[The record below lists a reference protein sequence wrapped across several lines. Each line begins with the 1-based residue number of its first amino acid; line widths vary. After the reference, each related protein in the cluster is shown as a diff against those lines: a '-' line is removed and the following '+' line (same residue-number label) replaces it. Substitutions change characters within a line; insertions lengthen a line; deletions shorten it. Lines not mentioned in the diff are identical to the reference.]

1 MELISIDPMTLDIV
15 IVFSITAL
23 AVVLFITERVRVDL
37 VALMVMASLA
47 LTGILT
53 PVEALSGFSSAAV
66 VTVWAVLILSAGL
79 ARTGVAGAI
88 GHRVLGLAGSS
99 ETRLVL
105 LIMLMV
111 GLLSGFMNSIGVAA
125 LFLPV
130 VIDIARR
137 INIPPS
143 KLLMPLAFAALM
155 GGLTTLIGTPPN
167 ILISEALRAANLEPF
182 GMFDYTP
189 VGIFVLLAGVAFIVL
204 FGRRL
209 LPNRDISRQTARGVQ
224 ADYKDLYD
232 LEERMVVVHLP
243 DDSNLAGKTLGR
255 SKLGSIL
262 GLNVVAIIREGRT
275 QLAPS
280 TDTILQVG
288 DRLLVE
294 GPLDQLTEFH
304 DKQHLVIE
312 DKKIALDQLTSP
324 EIQLVEM
331 ELAEESSLIN
341 RTMRQVDFRN
351 RFGLI
356 VLAIRRGETSMR
368 TNLEVIPLQ
377 AGDKLL
383 VQGDQS
389 QFDTFRDQKDFIFS
403 PPEEK
408 QVYKLEERLMRVR
421 LPEDSTLVGKT
432 LAESRLGDAFGLGV
446 MGIIRQDETHLMPS
460 PDERLEAGDTLMVK
474 GNQDD
479 LLTVDGLQTLE
490 IESEVP
496 PELNEL
502 ESAEVGLVE
511 AVLSPH
517 TTLVGKTLREIHFRV
532 KYGLSVLAI
541 WREGNAYYSN
551 LGKMALHFGDAL
563 LLHGARERIQLLGSD
578 QDFLVLTEDA
588 QEAPRTNKALLAVLI
603 MVMVLLPVIFGLVP
617 IAIMVV
623 VGVALMVLTGCLT
636 MDEAYRAIEWK
647 AVFLIA
653 GMIPLGIAM
662 ENTGAASFVATWM
675 VELLGDYGPM
685 VVMAGLYIL
694 TSLASQ
700 VMPNP
705 AVAVLLAP
713 IALNTAG
720 DMGVSPYPLAMT
732 VAVAASAAFLSPV
745 AHPANLLVMGPG
757 GYRFSD
763 YIKMG
768 LPLTL
773 VVLVVVMLV
782 LPIFWP
788 F

>member
-1 MELISIDPMTLDIV
+1 MTLDIV

-23 AVVLFITERVRVDL
+23 AVILFITERVRVDL
-37 VALMVMASLA
+37 VALLVMASLA

-189 VGIFVLLAGVAFIVL
+189 VGIFVLAAGIAFIIL

-209 LPNRDISRQTARGVQ
+209 LPNRDISRQTTRGVQ

-280 TDTILQVG
+280 TNTILEVG

-403 PPEEK
+403 LPEEK
-408 QVYKLEERLMRVR
+408 QVYKLEEKLMRVR
-421 LPEDSTLVGKT
+421 LPWDSTLVGKT

-460 PDERLEAGDTLMVK
+460 PDERLEAGDTLLVK

-479 LLTVDGLQTLE
+479 LLTVDGLQTLQ
-490 IESEVP
+490 IESDIP

-551 LGKMALHFGDAL
+551 LGEMALHFGDAL

-603 MVMVLLPVIFGLVP
+603 MVIVLLPVIFGLVP

-662 ENTGAASFVATWM
+662 EKTGAASFVATGM

>member
-1 MELISIDPMTLDIV
+1 MILDIA
-15 IVFSITAL
+15 IVFAITGL
-23 AVVLFITERVRVDL
+23 AVLLFLTERVRVDL
-37 VALMVMASLA
+37 VALLVMVSLA

-53 PVEALSGFSSAAV
+53 PAEALSGFSNVAV

-79 ARTGVAGAI
+79 ARTGVAGSI
-88 GHRVLGLAGSS
+88 GHRVLRLAGSG
-99 ETRLVL
+99 EVRLTL

-111 GLLSGFMNSIGVAA
+111 GALSGFMNSIGVAS

-137 INIPPS
+137 TKIPPS

-155 GGLTTLIGTPPN
+155 GALTTLIGTPTN

-189 VGIFVLLAGVAFIVL
+189 VGVFVLAAGVIFMVL
-204 FGRRL
+204 LGRRL
-209 LPNRDISRQTARGVQ
+209 LPDRDIGRETARGAQ
-224 ADYKDLYD
+224 ADYKELYD
-232 LEERMVVVHLP
+232 LQDRMVMVYLP
-243 DDSNLAGKTLGR
+243 DDSNLVGKSLGN

-262 GLNVVAIIREGRT
+262 GLNVVAIIHDEHT
-275 QLAPS
+275 QLAP
-280 TDTILQVG
+280 TAETILQTG
-288 DRLLVE
+288 DRLLLE
-294 GPLDQLTEFH
+294 GRLDQLTDFH
-304 DKQHLVIE
+304 DRQHLVVEDEKIPIE
-312 DKKIALDQLTSP
+312 RLTSA
-324 EIQLVEM
+324 EIELVEV
-331 ELAEESSLIN
+331 ELSSKSSLIN
-341 RTMRQVDFRN
+341 RTLRQVDFRQ
-351 RFGLI
+351 RYGAI
-356 VLAIRRGETSMR
+356 VLAICRGEIVWR
-368 TNLEVIPLQ
+368 TNLESIPLQ

-383 VQGDQS
+383 VQGDHAQL
-389 QFDTFRDQKDFIFS
+389 DALRA
-403 PPEEK
+403 EK
-408 QVYKLEERLMRVR
+408 ELFTSAPQPAQVYHLEERLMVVR
-421 LPEDSTLVGKT
+421 LPEDSSLIGKS
-432 LAESRLGDAFGLGV
+432 LIESRLGDAFGLGV
-446 MGIIRQDETHLMPS
+446 LGIIRQGKTHLMPD
-460 PDERLEAGDTLMVK
+460 PNEQLEAGDTLLVK
-474 GNQDD
+474 GNRED
-479 LLTVDGLQTLE
+479 LLTVDGLQTLR
-490 IESEVP
+490 IESELP
-496 PELNEL
+496 PELSEI

-551 LGKMALHFGDAL
+551 LGEMALRFGDAL
-563 LLHGARERIQLLGSD
+563 LLHGARERIQLLGSEP
-578 QDFLVLTEDA
+578 DFLVLTEEA

-603 MVMVLLPVIFGLVP
+603 WVVVLLPVILGWVP

-623 VGVALMVLTGCLT
+623 VGVVLMVITGCLT
-636 MDEAYRAIEWK
+636 MDEAYRSIEWK

-662 ENTGAASFVATWM
+662 QKTGAASFVATWM
-675 VELLGDYGPM
+675 VNLLGVYGPT
-685 VVMAGLYIL
+685 VIMAGLFIL

-705 AVAVLLAP
+705 AAAVLLVP
-713 IALNTAG
+713 IALNTAS
-720 DMGVSPYPLAMT
+720 DLGVSPYPLAMT

-745 AHPANLLVMGPG
+745 GHPANLLIMGPG

-763 YIKMG
+763 YIKVG

-773 VVLVVVMLV
+773 VIFLVVMLV
-782 LPIFWP
+782 TPIFWP

>member
-1 MELISIDPMTLDIV
+1 MTLDIA
-15 IVFSITAL
+15 IVFSITAV
-23 AVVLFITERVRVDL
+23 AVILFITERVRVDL
-37 VALMVMASLA
+37 VALLVMATLA

-99 ETRLVL
+99 ATRLVL

-130 VIDIARR
+130 VIDIAKRTK
-137 INIPPS
+137 IPPS

-167 ILISEALRAANLEPF
+167 ILISEALLSVNLEPF

-189 VGIFVLLAGVAFIVL
+189 VGIFVLVTGIAFIAL
-204 FGRRL
+204 LGRRL
-209 LPNRDISRQTARGVQ
+209 LPDRDISRQTARGVQ
-224 ADYKDLYD
+224 TDYKELYE
-232 LEERMVVVHLP
+232 LEDRMIVVYLP
-243 DDSNLAGKTLGR
+243 DDSNLAGKTLGK

-262 GLNVVAIIREGRT
+262 GLNVVAIIHEGQT
-275 QLAPS
+275 TLAPS
-280 TDTILQVG
+280 AETVLQVG
-288 DRLLVE
+288 DRLLLE

-304 DKQHLVIE
+304 DKQNLVIE
-312 DKKIALDQLTSP
+312 DEKIALDRLTSP

-331 ELAEESSLIN
+331 ELAKESSLIN
-341 RTMRQVDFRN
+341 RTLGQIDFRN

-368 TNLEVIPLQ
+368 TNLEVIPLH

-383 VQGDQS
+383 VQGEQS
-389 QFDTFRDQKDFIFS
+389 HFDTFRKEKDFIFS

-408 QVYKLEERLMRVR
+408 QVYQLEERLMMVQ
-421 LPEDSTLVGKT
+421 LPEDSTLVGKS

-446 MGIIRQDETHLMPS
+446 MGIIRQEKTHLMPS
-460 PDERLEAGDTLMVK
+460 PDERLEADDTLLVK
-474 GNQDD
+474 GKRED
-479 LLTVDGLQTLE
+479 LLTVDGLQNLR
-490 IESEVP
+490 IESDLP
-496 PELNEL
+496 PELSEL

-517 TTLVGKTLREIHFRV
+517 TTLVGKTLRAIHFRA

-541 WREGNAYYSN
+541 WREGQAYYSN
-551 LGKMALHFGDAL
+551 LGEMALRFGDAL

-603 MVMVLLPVIFGLVP
+603 MVIVLLPVIFGLVP

-662 ENTGAASFVATWM
+662 QTTGAASFVATWM
-675 VELLGDYGPM
+675 VNLLGEYGPM

-700 VMPNP
+700 VMPNA

-720 DMGVSPYPLAMT
+720 DLGVSPYPLAMT

-763 YIKMG
+763 YIKVG

-773 VVLVVVMLV
+773 VILFVVLIVM
-782 LPIFWP
+782 PIFWP